1 MNKLKLTL
9 ISISI
14 AIALT
19 ACSGCEEPCD
29 RNPTY
34 RKEVGVGYVFAYD
47 SEGVLH
53 PVEGANITVENK
65 KWTPGMFGSNFSVGK
80 EHFYTD
86 AEGRYQVRFVEKGC
100 FENSNGRKE
109 MVYCNTYHFIYNG
122 KNIYGIGYTMEAQN
136 NVKIIDTIKI
146 K

>member
-1 MNKLKLTL
+1 MKKIKLTL
-9 ISISI
+9 ILIFI

-53 PVEGANITVENK
+53 PVEEATVTVDNVYR
-65 KWTPGMFGSNFSVGK
+65 TPGLFGKHAIVAV
-80 EHFYTD
+80 EHYITD

-100 FENSNGRKE
+100 FNKE
-109 MVYCNTYHFIYNG
+109 MVYCNTYLFSPHFENSLGVTAEGIDIRA
-122 KNIYGIGYTMEAQN
+122 KDNILTL
-136 NVKIIDTIKI
+136 DTIKLH